1 MIDLASVAVGFIV
14 GMISDAIGAKRIHA
28 IAFYSIGFFQSV
40 AIMYIVEAAK

>member
-1 MIDLASVAVGFIV
+1 MVVLASVALGFIV
-14 GMISDAIGAKRIHA
+14 GIISDAIGVKGIHA